1 MRQRGHTAEEANQ
14 LATSQRRHRNKRI
27 IGSVFATTFL
37 GHQGWLFHTGT
48 SAVLVDPLLREDFG
62 DAHALEY
69 RVFPPRELKLDAF
82 PKLDAVVL
90 THEHDD
96 HFDLPSLARLDRAIP
111 IHLSARSSIAAPQI
125 LREMGFTVH
134 PLVPGIAARFGDL
147 EIMPFAGDHLSTSS
161 GDEWDT
167 LPFLVRSTEG
177 HGSFFSMVDI
187 PITQMHVEWAA
198 AKVMRPGLVGW
209 TNNAMDWSHM
219 ADYLRERV
227 EGTQQCFV
235 NMGVG
240 HKLISTVW
248 GAPAGM
254 LMCAGGIAFEGDR
267 QWLNERVFCVD
278 TEAVCKMMGNVYK
291 KEKFY
296 STLPGQTFRMQANKL
311 KSVEDSTP
319 FLATAP
325 RDTWPARAKAPSEA
339 RDFSPAT
346 GRRAFEDIDRL
357 RTVLDELARSMVGG
371 TLFKSLFSLL
381 ALETPDREQTF
392 AFVLRREGTSLVFEY
407 DPAACAFREA
417 VADERAYL
425 AGLECWASDLLAV
438 LTGEL
443 GPIALSFGRARL
455 WNALPARFN
464 FEIFGELY
472 RMSHPLRRPA
482 ETLRT
487 YQRLWAEARSIA
499 PVIRKR

>member
-1 MRQRGHTAEEANQ
+1 M
-14 LATSQRRHRNKRI
+14 
-27 IGSVFATTFL
+27 
-37 GHQGWLFHTGT
+37 
-48 SAVLVDPLLREDFG
+48 
-62 DAHALEY
+62 
-69 RVFPPRELKLDAF
+69 FPPRTLDFDRF

-90 THEHDD
+90 SHEHDD
-96 HFDLPSLARLDRAIP
+96 HFDVPSLALLDRSIP
-111 IHLSARSSIAAPQI
+111 IHLSSRSSIAASQI

-134 PLVPGIAARFGDL
+134 PLVPGVATKLGDL
-147 EIMPFAGDHLSTSS
+147 EIMPFCGDHVSTSS

-167 LPFLVRSTEG
+167 LPFLVRHTEG

-240 HKLISTVW
+240 HKLISTIW
-248 GAPAGM
+248 GAPAAM
-254 LMCAGGIAFEGDR
+254 MMCAGGMAFEGDR
-267 QWLNERVFCVD
+267 QWLNQRVFCVD

-296 STLPGQTFRMQANKL
+296 AALPGQTFRMQGNKL
-311 KSVEDSTP
+311 KSVESSTS
-319 FLATAP
+319 FLTTAP
-325 RDTWPARAKAPSEA
+325 ADTWPSRGKAQTEV
-339 RDFSPAT
+339 RDFAPAT
-346 GRRAFEDIDRL
+346 GRRELPDLDRL
-357 RTVLDELARSMVGG
+357 RAALDELARSMVGG
-371 TLFKSLFSLL
+371 PLFKSLFSLL
-381 ALETPDREQTF
+381 APEAPDRKLTF
-392 AFVLRREGTSLVFEY
+392 AFVLRNDHAPIAFEY
-407 DPAACAFREA
+407 DPNACTFRDGI
-417 VADERAYL
+417 ADERAYL
-425 AGLECWASDLLAV
+425 AGFECWASDLLAV
-438 LTGEL
+438 LSGEL
-443 GPIALSFGRARL
+443 GPIALSFGRAKL
-455 WNALPARFN
+455 WNALPERFT

-487 YQRLWAEARSIA
+487 YQRLWAGARDTKPLVA
-499 PVIRKR
+499 GK